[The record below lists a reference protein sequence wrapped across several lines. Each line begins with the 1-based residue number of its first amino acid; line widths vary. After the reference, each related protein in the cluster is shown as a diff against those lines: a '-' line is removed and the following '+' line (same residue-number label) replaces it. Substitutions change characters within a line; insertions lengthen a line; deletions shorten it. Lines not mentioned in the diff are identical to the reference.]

1 MNALTENVFETKM
14 TSKGQVQIFKDIR
27 EQLGLSREQSF
38 IERVHEGK
46 VVLEPIPKLAALGGI
61 LGKPANK
68 KGIKQIMKE
77 VKEGWE

>member
-1 MNALTENVFETKM
+1 MNALVENVFETKM

-46 VVLEPIPKLAALGGI
+46 VVLEPIPKLAALGGTLKDI
-61 LGKPANK
+61 ARTK
-68 KGIKQIMKE
+68 KIGTLIRE
-77 VKEGWE
+77 TKEGWE